1 MHLGGL
7 PCRVLAIALALA
19 AMLSPAAAQ
28 SVPPGGLDIDTYQSC
43 WKDLCDQAKEACCA
57 QVCAYRA
64 CVAGESGAIVPRPN
78 GEPPGPPVTYKSKE
92 EERRARLDAQS
103 DSFYGAIPGLSDSTV
118 REVRAYTSCAPHLYP
133 MQECLEQNL
142 PRPASGDLTP
152 EMSQALTLYSRW
164 LTAEYDMRLAQAK
177 REDLRV
183 VAAQNE
189 ANRLRSEYNRAFH
202 LVQNQC
208 EALFGAAY
216 RNQRVDWVDAAV
228 ADALRIMPDFANR
241 GETPQRFRV
250 HLEREIRPKFQNR
263 LAETCGPAAT
273 KEAARTKPAGPTTLD
288 VPAGSAI
295 LLRGAGKTDRKVN
308 GPMRV
313 EVNPG
318 DTIRVLQGRATMSRD
333 GAQHTFHRDSISTYR
348 GHSIEL
354 LNGVISVKEA
364 GKPTMS
370 VSTPEATGYVSGTEY
385 TVERRAAERV
395 TRFAV
400 SEGQVQV
407 RAPKHAPI
415 AVNAGEAI
423 EIGGDFA
430 VRREGKGQVAGLPR
444 TLSGLWRVAGAGT
457 SGAAVLFQD
466 GAELFLS
473 VAMLVAGRTVVWN
486 GNAALS
492 GGRAEGVYW
501 LNRSAPPDWP
511 RGSGGLGDGKL
522 ALTLAPQGKTMS
534 GTLRAETGWSAAV
547 TLERAE

>member
-1 MHLGGL
+1 MRSGGL
-7 PCRVLAIALALA
+7 TCRVLAIALVLV

-28 SVPPGGLDIDTYQSC
+28 RVPPGGMDIDTYQSC
-43 WKDLCDQAKEACCA
+43 WKDLCDQSREACCA
-57 QVCAYRA
+57 QICAYRA
-64 CVAGESGAIVPRPN
+64 CVAGETGTMAPHAKE
-78 GEPPGPPVTYKSKE
+78 EPPESIKPE
-92 EERRARLDAQS
+92 EYAGAVA
-103 DSFYGAIPGLSDSTV
+103 DSFYGGIPGMSDSTQL
-118 REVRAYTSCAPHLYP
+118 EVRAYTSCAPHLYP
-133 MQECLEQNL
+133 MQECLAQNL
-142 PRPASGDLTP
+142 PKPASGDLTP

-216 RNQRVDWVDAAV
+216 RSQRVDWVDAAV

-241 GETPQRFRV
+241 GATPQQFRT

-273 KEAARTKPAGPTTLD
+273 KEAAKAKPAGPAILN

-295 LLRGAGKTDRKVN
+295 LLRGAGKADRRLN
-308 GPMRV
+308 GPV
-313 EVNPG
+313 DVSVNPG
-318 DTIRVLQGRATMSRD
+318 DTIRVLQGRAVMSRD
-333 GAQHTFHRDSISTYR
+333 GGRHTFHRDSISTYH
-348 GHSIEL
+348 GHSVQL
-354 LNGVISVKEA
+354 LSGTISVKQS
-364 GKPTMS
+364 GKPAMS
-370 VSTPEATGYVSGTEY
+370 VSTPEATGFVSGTEY
-385 TVERRAAERV
+385 TVERRAGERV

-407 RAPKHAPI
+407 RAPNHAPI

-423 EIGGDFA
+423 EIGGDYTVRTAGTKGA
-430 VRREGKGQVAGLPR
+430 VAALPR
-444 TLSGLWRVAGAGT
+444 TLSGLWRVSGAGM

-466 GAELFLS
+466 GKELFLS
-473 VAMLVAGRTVVWN
+473 VALSVAGRTVVWN
-486 GNAALS
+486 GNAALA
-492 GGRAEGVYW
+492 GDRAEGVYW

-511 RGSGGLGDGKL
+511 RGGGGFGDGKL
-522 ALTLAPQGKTMS
+522 ALTLAPQAKTMT
-534 GTLRAETGWSAAV
+534 GTLRAETGWSAAL